1 MFSWISIPKT
11 FCLFQELIDFRQ
23 LGQIWQRKGREPSL
37 ACFAA
42 LPFLRVCKFLC
53 KQSANF
59 PSHTTH
65 LCMKEETKAPKNLAK
80 PNSTLKSNDRFHI
93 AFEIYAFFV
102 IFILG
107 SLKQNFNKVKQWKS
121 IKIFPN
127 WNFWHSPIFLANNL
141 PIILSS
147 AGWVSLVPARFLAL
161 QTNQPASLFCTAWM
175 TRLPGPA
182 ATHHLSNARNLLS
195 DTTSISYLHS
205 SAPAPCYTADTAAG
219 RNILKANN
227 YNRQKNQEVFLS

>member
-23 LGQIWQRKGREPSL
+23 LGQIWQRKGRGAKPRLFCCTSLPPSL
-37 ACFAA
+37 QVFMQTI
-42 LPFLRVCKFLC
+42 CKLHITH
-53 KQSANF
+53 
-59 PSHTTH
+59 HTSLHERRNKSSEKFGKTR
-65 LCMKEETKAPKNLAK
+65 EI
-80 PNSTLKSNDRFHI
+80 SNDRFHI

-227 YNRQKNQEVFLS
+227 